1 MTTAF
6 FSDERCFWHAGGNYA
21 FTLPV
26 GDLVQPIPGG
36 LPENPETKRRL
47 RNLIEVGLDLPGAAD
62 ACGAAQRRLLGLE
75 PVRIVPGEAA
85 ELVVL
90 DDALA
95 PLRTIVDGRWFEPS

>member
-47 RNLIEVGLDLPGAAD
+47 RNLI
-62 ACGAAQRRLLGLE
+62 
-75 PVRIVPGEAA
+75 
-85 ELVVL
+85 
-90 DDALA
+90 
-95 PLRTIVDGRWFEPS
+95 